1 MFSRASIGL
10 FACLTLAGLAWS
22 AHADAS
28 EPVSRQEHES
38 LRAELEALRAEL
50 EAQDD
55 ALPRDE
61 AAASFEYLEDRLFDL
76 DAELGAVRPGTSK
89 FLLAGHTAAGFTY
102 RQREESTFAANLA
115 VVLLWQVEESILVE
129 AKPVFTLEEPGETEV
144 DLHYANASWLLHDY
158 MTVGAG
164 QFLTPFAFV
173 NDRLQPPWIGKL
185 PGPPLAFEREVGL
198 APESSL
204 GAFVRGGLPL
214 GATRMNYVVY
224 VSNGPR
230 LVTTGEHAGQLR
242 FDNWRNVNRS
252 PAVGARIGWL
262 PLPAMEVGY
271 SIKAGRVDPREFGQR
286 VRATLHGLDLIYAQD
301 VQALAGTIDLR
312 TKWIFADIDDAT
324 YFEPD
329 GTPRPAF
336 DNQRWGGYVQAAY
349 RPAMVD
355 HGFLRHLEF
364 VYRYDIIDMPRN
376 APGIGDTDRHTWGVN
391 YWIGETA
398 LIKTAFH
405 YAEPSG
411 RPSERA
417 FFAQFAVGF

>member
-1 MFSRASIGL
+1 MFDRTSLRL
-10 FACLTLAGLAWS
+10 FACLMLVWPALLAQ
-22 AHADAS
+22 ADES
-28 EPVSRQEHES
+28 EPVSRQEYES
-38 LRAELEALRAEL
+38 LRAQVQDLREALESR
-50 EAQDD
+50 QD

-61 AAASFEYLEDRLFDL
+61 AEATFDYFEEQLFDL

-102 RQREESTFAANLA
+102 RQREESTFSANLA
-115 VVLLWQVEESILVE
+115 VVLLWQVDDSILVE
-129 AKPVFTLEEPGETEV
+129 AKPVFTLEEPGQTDV
-144 DLHYANASWLLHDY
+144 DLHYANASWLLNDHV
-158 MTVGAG
+158 TVGAG

-173 NDRLQPPWIGKL
+173 NDRLQPPWISKL
-185 PGPPLAFEREVGL
+185 PGPPLAFEPEVGL
-198 APESSL
+198 APESSV
-204 GAFVRGGLPL
+204 GAFVRGGVAL
-214 GATRMNYVVY
+214 GATRLNYVVY

-252 PAVGARIGWL
+252 PAVGARVGWL

-271 SIKAGRVDPREFGQR
+271 SIKTGRVDPREFGQR

-301 VQALAGTIDLR
+301 IPALAGTIDLR
-312 TKWIFADIDDAT
+312 TKWIFADIGDAT

-329 GTPRPAF
+329 GTPRPEF
-336 DNQRWGGYVQAAY
+336 NNQRWGGYVQAAY

-355 HGFLRHLEF
+355 HGFLRDLEF
-364 VYRYDIIDMPRN
+364 VYRYDIIDLPRN

-398 LIKTAFH
+398 LFKTAFH

-411 RPSERA
+411 LPSQRA